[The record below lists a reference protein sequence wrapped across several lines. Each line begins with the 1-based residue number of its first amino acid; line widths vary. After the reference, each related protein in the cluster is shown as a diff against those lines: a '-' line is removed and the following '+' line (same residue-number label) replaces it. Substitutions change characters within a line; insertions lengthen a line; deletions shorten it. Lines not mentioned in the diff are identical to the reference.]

1 MQRFMIHLL
10 NNSYRPKDASAL
22 LDRARSLA
30 QIGGTVVRDAR
41 VSSKHIEFDISVAD
55 GTAVMD
61 ILKKLEEISPVASY
75 EHVTESHME
84 KDEAIARAIEMFNEE
99 KYWSAHEALEGVWKL
114 ARGKERDTLNGIILV
129 AAAFVH
135 DEKDEPEICISI
147 LRRALRKLDASSGT
161 YHGIN
166 LDRFAAKVANMIN
179 SGKIERFAI

>member
-10 NNSYRPKDASAL
+10 NGSYGPKDASSL
-22 LDRARSLA
+22 LDKARSLA
-30 QIGGTVVRDAR
+30 QLGGTVVRDTR
-41 VSSKHIEFDISVAD
+41 VSRKYLEFDVSIPD
-55 GTAVMD
+55 GTAVTT

-75 EHVTESHME
+75 EHIVERHME
-84 KDEAIARAIEMFNEE
+84 KDEAIARAIEMFNDE
-99 KYWSAHEALEGVWKL
+99 KYWSAHEALEGVWKS

-135 DEKDEPEICISI
+135 DEKDEPEICVSI
-147 LRRALRKLDASSGT
+147 LRRALRKLDASSGA